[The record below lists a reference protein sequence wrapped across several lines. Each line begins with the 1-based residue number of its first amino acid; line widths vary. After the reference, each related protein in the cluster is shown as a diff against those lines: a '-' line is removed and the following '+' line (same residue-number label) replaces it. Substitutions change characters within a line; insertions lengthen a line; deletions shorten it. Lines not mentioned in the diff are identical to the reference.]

1 MILCSL
7 YLILEELFFNI
18 QYPYIFRAFIGFT
31 VHWIDPQTMQ
41 RKLNAL
47 ACRRI
52 MGSHSYDK
60 LAEVIEQ
67 VLIEFNIQ
75 SKTTR
80 LVTDNASNFAKA
92 FRYIFC
98 SCRNM
103 LLS

>member
-1 MILCSL
+1 M
-7 YLILEELFFNI
+7 
-18 QYPYIFRAFIGFT
+18 
-31 VHWIDPQTMQ
+31 DPQTLQ
-41 RKLNAL
+41 RKSSAL

-67 VLIEFNIQ
+67 VLNEFNIQ

-92 FRYIFC
+92 FRYFF
-98 SCRNM
+98 
-103 LLS
+103 